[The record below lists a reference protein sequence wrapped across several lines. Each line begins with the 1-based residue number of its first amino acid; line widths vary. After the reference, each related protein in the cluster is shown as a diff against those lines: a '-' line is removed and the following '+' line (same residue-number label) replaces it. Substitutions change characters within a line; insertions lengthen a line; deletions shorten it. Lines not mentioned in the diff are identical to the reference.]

1 MKRPNNIIFKLKD
14 LGLIKGIYF
23 DDKQTGNDT
32 ADTFCVITGSNGECK
47 GKWDTYKD
55 YLDVSIG
62 YNRVAILKDCYINE
76 LASYKLSEEENEKD
90 LAEYERLKL
99 KFACYPFK

>member
-1 MKRPNNIIFKLKD
+1 MKKPNNIIFKLKD
-14 LGLIKGIYF
+14 LGLIKGIYI
-23 DDKQTGNDT
+23 DYKQTGNDT

-62 YNRVAILKDCYINE
+62 YNHIAILKDCYINE
-76 LASYKLSEEENEKD
+76 LARYKAFEEENEKD

-99 KFACYPFK
+99 KFAC

>member
-1 MKRPNNIIFKLKD
+1 MKKPNNIIFKLKD
-14 LGLIKGIYF
+14 LGLIKGICIDY
-23 DDKQTGNDT
+23 KQTGNDT

-62 YNRVAILKDCYINE
+62 YNRVAILKDCYIDE
-76 LASYKLSEEENEKD
+76 LASYKAFEEETEKY
-90 LAEYERLKL
+90 LAWYERLKL
-99 KFACYPFK
+99 EFACYPFK